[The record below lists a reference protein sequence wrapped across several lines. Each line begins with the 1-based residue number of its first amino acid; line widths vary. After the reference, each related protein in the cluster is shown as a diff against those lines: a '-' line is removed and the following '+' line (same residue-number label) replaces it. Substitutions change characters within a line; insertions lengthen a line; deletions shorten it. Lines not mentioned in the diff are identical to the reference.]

1 MNPDEL
7 NQSTTS
13 FYAPFAAAVSG
24 PSALDMGSAFGWAE
38 AASFYLPY
46 GGMMQAQEGFSG
58 LQLQQEQPP
67 YFVQPVVGEQKTTGT
82 TNSNGH
88 QLVEW
93 KWKEKFE
100 IIF

>member
-7 NQSTTS
+7 QASTS
-13 FYAPFAAAVSG
+13 FYAPFTAAVSG

-67 YFVQPVVGEQKTTGT
+67 YFVQPVVGEQQKTTSK
-82 TNSNGH
+82 SNGH
-88 QLVEW
+88 HLVE
-93 KWKEKFE
+93 
-100 IIF
+100 